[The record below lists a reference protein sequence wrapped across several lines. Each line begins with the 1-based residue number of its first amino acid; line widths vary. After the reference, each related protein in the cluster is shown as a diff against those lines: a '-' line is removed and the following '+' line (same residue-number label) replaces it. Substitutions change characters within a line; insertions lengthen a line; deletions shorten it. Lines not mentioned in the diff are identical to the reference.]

1 MDIQQELC
9 ATASIAAL
17 GLVGLQ
23 KLRKYENMKMYV
35 LYNPNGAM
43 RSMRYVLD
51 DFAGFGSF
59 LVLFA
64 HIFKNGLE
72 NQKNDFLHMIYFRNP
87 EIERYRPLL

>member
-1 MDIQQELC
+1 
-9 ATASIAAL
+9 
-17 GLVGLQ
+17 
-23 KLRKYENMKMYV
+23 MKIDM

-43 RSMRYVLD
+43 RSIMYVLD

-72 NQKNDFLHMIYFRNP
+72 NKKN
-87 EIERYRPLL
+87 